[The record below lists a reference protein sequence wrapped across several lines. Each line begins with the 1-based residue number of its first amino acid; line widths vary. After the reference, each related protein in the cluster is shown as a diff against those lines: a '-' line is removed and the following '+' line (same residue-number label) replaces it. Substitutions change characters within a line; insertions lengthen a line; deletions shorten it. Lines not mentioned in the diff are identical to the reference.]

1 MRNVLWILKSERFV
15 RNDQTSHCYFQFT
28 DVLHPHILEGP
39 HMADSI
45 EEYEDKEAQPH
56 TENTEKQDLVG
67 GFAFFLSLAALLPT
81 GLMFTTLTFLRL
93 ETANV
98 TTTIYFIFATLAGA
112 AIAQMFIRGHLSVF
126 IHEFKHSLISNLV
139 GNRHKGMKIGE
150 HSGHYQYAYTKSTA
164 HYNAFISLAP
174 YITPVFTFIS
184 VVLALIF
191 LRGDR
196 EIAAIVV
203 GVGFGMDMLLNMRD
217 ISHIQTDIS
226 LIRGG
231 YNIGLAYIA
240 AWNLLIAGLVFA
252 WAFHGVHGLW
262 MLLEDI
268 SACFINL
275 YIALFGDPRSS

>member
-1 MRNVLWILKSERFV
+1 MAGIIDHNDEDTHLPQTER
-15 RNDQTSHCYFQFT
+15 
-28 DVLHPHILEGP
+28 G
-39 HMADSI
+39 
-45 EEYEDKEAQPH
+45 
-56 TENTEKQDLVG
+56 EKGDLVG

-81 GLMFTTLTFLRL
+81 GLMFTTLTFMRL
-93 ETANV
+93 ESASS
-98 TTTIYFIFATLAGA
+98 TTTVNFIFATLAGA

-150 HSGHYQYAYTKSTA
+150 QSGHYQYSYTKSTA

-174 YITPVFTFIS
+174 YITPVFTFFA
-184 VVLALIF
+184 VGVALAF
-191 LRGDR
+191 FRQDR

-203 GVGFGMDMLLNMRD
+203 GVGYGMDMLLNMRD
-217 ISHIQTDIS
+217 ISPIQTDIS

-231 YNIGLAYIA
+231 YSMGLAYIA

-252 WAFHGVHGLW
+252 WAFHGVKGLS

-268 SACFINL
+268 SSCFIYL
-275 YIALFGDPRSS
+275 YITLFGDPRH

>member
-1 MRNVLWILKSERFV
+1 M
-15 RNDQTSHCYFQFT
+15 T
-28 DVLHPHILEGP
+28 DTIDHHDEEESQAHSEGP
-39 HMADSI
+39 A
-45 EEYEDKEAQPH
+45 
-56 TENTEKQDLVG
+56 KQDLVG

-93 ETANV
+93 ETANS
-98 TTTIYFIFATLAGA
+98 TTTANFIFAALAGA

-150 HSGHYQYAYTKSTA
+150 RSGHYQYAYTKSTA

-184 VVLALIF
+184 VVIALLS
-191 LRGDR
+191 LREDR
-196 EIAAIVV
+196 ELAAIVV
-203 GVGFGMDMLLNMRD
+203 GVGYGMDILLNMRD
-217 ISHIQTDIS
+217 ISPIQTDIS

-231 YNIGLAYIA
+231 YNMGLAYIA
-240 AWNLLIAGLVFA
+240 AWNLLLAGLVFA
-252 WAFHGVHGLW
+252 WAFHGVTGLS

-268 SACFINL
+268 SSCFIHL
-275 YIALFGDPRSS
+275 YIALFGDPRQ

>member
-1 MRNVLWILKSERFV
+1 MAAPLDEHDEENAPALSE
-15 RNDQTSHCYFQFT
+15 S
-28 DVLHPHILEGP
+28 
-39 HMADSI
+39 
-45 EEYEDKEAQPH
+45 
-56 TENTEKQDLVG
+56 TEKHDLVG

-81 GLMFTTLTFLRL
+81 GIMFTTLTLLRVG
-93 ETANV
+93 TANS
-98 TTTIYFIFATLAGA
+98 TTTVNFIFATLAGG

-126 IHEFKHSLISNLV
+126 IHEFKHSLVSNLV

-150 HSGHYQYAYTKSTA
+150 RSGHYQYSYTKSTA

-203 GVGFGMDMLLNMRD
+203 GVGYGMDMLLNMRD
-217 ISHIQTDIS
+217 ISPVQTDIS

-275 YIALFGDPRSS
+275 YIALFGDPRSSRGS

>member
-1 MRNVLWILKSERFV
+1 
-15 RNDQTSHCYFQFT
+15 
-28 DVLHPHILEGP
+28 
-39 HMADSI
+39 MADSI
-45 EEYEDKEAQPH
+45 DNHDEDSAHALPESSGKD
-56 TENTEKQDLVG
+56 DLVG

-93 ETANV
+93 ETANS
-98 TTTIYFIFATLAGA
+98 TTTVNFIFAALAGA

-139 GNRHKGMKIGE
+139 GNRHKGMKIGKR
-150 HSGHYQYAYTKSTA
+150 SGHYQYAYTKSTA

-191 LRGDR
+191 LRHDR
-196 EIAAIVV
+196 EVATIVV
-203 GVGFGMDMLLNMRD
+203 GLGYGMDILLNMRD
-217 ISHIQTDIS
+217 ISPIQTDIS

-240 AWNLLIAGLVFA
+240 AWNLLTAGIVFA
-252 WAFHGVHGLW
+252 WAFHGVQGLS

-275 YIALFGDPRSS
+275 YIVLFGDPRT